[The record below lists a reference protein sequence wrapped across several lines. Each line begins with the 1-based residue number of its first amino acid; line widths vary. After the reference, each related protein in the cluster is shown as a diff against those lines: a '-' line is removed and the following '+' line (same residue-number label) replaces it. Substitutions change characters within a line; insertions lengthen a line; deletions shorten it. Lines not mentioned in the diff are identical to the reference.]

1 MKNLQ
6 LMEDIIDE
14 RVERTLDTF
23 RVRYACTDK
32 ETDLADWIRYVA
44 SCQRILFERHMRKDR
59 QR

>member
-14 RVERTLDTF
+14 RVERTLDTL
-23 RVRYACTDK
+23 RVRYACTEK

-44 SCQRILFERHMRKDR
+44 SGQRILFERHMRKDH
-59 QR
+59 QC

>member
-14 RVERTLDTF
+14 RVERTLDTL
-23 RVRYACTDK
+23 RARYACTEK
-32 ETDLADWIRYVA
+32 ETDLADWVRYV
-44 SCQRILFERHMRKDR
+44 SSGQSNLFERHMRKDF